1 MNEKPMPK
9 HNSDRLDWPRCTTA
23 ARIQA
28 VLAGAIIVGSLLA
41 AMRQPVSA
49 ATEVQGRPDEM
60 QIQIENA
67 TVGEALNALS
77 GKFKLSYKLP
87 PTVTGT
93 VTGVYTGT
101 LRQVLGRLLDGHD
114 YIVTVVD
121 DGGIE
126 LVVLGASNA
135 VAIVPAT
142 SNNNGN
148 NAVRITPAAA
158 PPPAAQPVA
167 AAAPG
172 VPPLNSFLSSN

>member
-1 MNEKPMPK
+1 
-9 HNSDRLDWPRCTTA
+9 
-23 ARIQA
+23 
-28 VLAGAIIVGSLLA
+28 
-41 AMRQPVSA
+41 
-49 ATEVQGRPDEM
+49 M

-135 VAIVPAT
+135 VAIVPAA
-142 SNNNGN
+142 SNN

-158 PPPAAQPVA
+158 PLPAEQPVA

-172 VPPLNSFLSSN
+172 VPPLSSFLSSN

>member
-1 MNEKPMPK
+1 MPK
-9 HNSDRLDWPRCTTA
+9 QNSDRLVWPHRATA

-28 VLAGAIIVGSLLA
+28 VLTGAIMIGSLLA

-49 ATEVQGRPDEM
+49 ATEVQGHPDEM

-114 YIVTVVD
+114 YIVNASD

-135 VAIVPAT
+135 VAIVPAAP
-142 SNNNGN
+142 NNNGNGN

-172 VPPLNSFLSSN
+172 VPPLSSFLSSN

>member
-1 MNEKPMPK
+1 MPK
-9 HNSDRLDWPRCTTA
+9 QNSDRLVWPHCATA

-28 VLAGAIIVGSLLA
+28 VLTGAIMIGSLLA

-49 ATEVQGRPDEM
+49 ATEVQGHPD
-60 QIQIENA
+60 
-67 TVGEALNALS
+67 
-77 GKFKLSYKLP
+77 
-87 PTVTGT
+87 VTGT
-93 VTGVYTGT
+93 VTGVYMGT

-114 YIVTVVD
+114 YIVTVSD

-135 VAIVPAT
+135 VAIVPAAP
-142 SNNNGN
+142 NNNGN

-172 VPPLNSFLSSN
+172 VPPLSSFLSSN